1 MQVVV
6 DPVEVNRSIGRSGRR
21 ELFRSEVIFS
31 EQVVQFELAGV
42 SGFSH
47 PSFFGRELG
56 QVPLVEG
63 TSSIGALIGRADAVL
78 FPTEHGVSAMGAP
91 VTGFGFAASAIG
103 WRSSIADF
111 A

>member
-1 MQVVV
+1 M
-6 DPVEVNRSIGRSGRR
+6 I
-21 ELFRSEVIFS
+21 LS

-42 SGFSH
+42 SSFSH
-47 PSFFGRELG
+47 PSFFGREFG
-56 QVPLVEG
+56 QIPLVER
-63 TSSIGALIGRADAVL
+63 TASIGALIGRADAVF

-91 VTGFGFAASAIG
+91 VTGFAFAASAIG